1 MNNLRR
7 MSSIR
12 AAYLA
17 CGAVL
22 LCSAGSAFATEPQQN
37 TRPPPTK
44 EMREKMAEAHEKIAA
59 CLRSDRPIDEC
70 RAEMMKLHDGMKHGH
85 AMMNHPADETPPPET
100 TQK

>member
-1 MNNLRR
+1 MNSLRR

-22 LCSAGSAFATEPQQN
+22 MCSAGSVLATEPTHD

-44 EMREKMAEAHEKIAA
+44 EMREKMADAHEKIAA

-70 RAEMMKLHDGMKHGH
+70 HDEMKKMHESMKHEH
-85 AMMNHPADETPPPET
+85 AKMEPPAPET

>member
-1 MNNLRR
+1 MNHLRR

-22 LCSAGSAFATEPQQN
+22 LCSAGSALATEPQQD
-37 TRPPPTK
+37 TQPPPTK
-44 EMREKMAEAHEKIAA
+44 EMREQMAQAHEKMAV
-59 CLRSDRPIDEC
+59 CLRSSRPIDEC
-70 RAEMMKLHDGMKHGH
+70 HAEMKKMHDAMKHEH
-85 AMMNHPADETPPPET
+85 AKTGQPAPAP